1 MTSANSDSRYEAFN
15 DFLDREMAERKKER
29 FRKLNDE
36 KKYIVRPKKK
46 RRSIWKRIRS
56 LIS

>member
-15 DFLDREMAERKKER
+15 DFLDRELAERKKER
-29 FRKLNDE
+29 FRRLNDE
-36 KKYIVRPKKK
+36 KYIIKPKKK
-46 RRSIWKRIRS
+46 RRSIWKRIKS